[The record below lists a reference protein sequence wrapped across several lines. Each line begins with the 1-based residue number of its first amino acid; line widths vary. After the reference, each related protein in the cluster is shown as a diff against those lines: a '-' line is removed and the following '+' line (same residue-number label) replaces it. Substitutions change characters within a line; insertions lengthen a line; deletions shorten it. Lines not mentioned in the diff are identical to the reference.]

1 VLAAEDSSVV
11 PEKNQ
16 HSWLPGPE
24 GADTNLLPI
33 AIGEDDLREST
44 AEGVLHALPI
54 LSSARC
60 GVKPPASA
68 ADLSYGCLKTSH

>member
-1 VLAAEDSSVV
+1 
-11 PEKNQ
+11 
-16 HSWLPGPE
+16 
-24 GADTNLLPI
+24 
-33 AIGEDDLREST
+33 
-44 AEGVLHALPI
+44 LPI